1 MTDNIEFFRNISQSV
16 NPHAEEVTIVS
27 TGVEENLFDTT
38 DVPEEYLMRFFDE
51 IGTRFGEAIDLNKL
65 TEFSFQP
72 ADGVKY
78 KEHKF
83 MAVFDGGKQDCFGLS
98 PHVTNPHDEYCVNYF
113 IDSKQKAV
121 KFYDLDYHKYTQ
133 PNLPEG
139 AEIVTHWGQGAND
152 DKTIC
157 DVYFLHPDVD
167 EVAKFT
173 NMPKPYLSSISNFIE
188 DKTFNKVFGLT
199 YDAST
204 LQPFKLKLYYYPK
217 DPNMEFTVF
226 DEVAN
231 EDHSS

>member
-121 KFYDLDYHKYTQ
+121 KFYPHFFFL
-133 PNLPEG
+133 LF
-139 AEIVTHWGQGAND
+139 VTISKNGII
-152 DKTIC
+152 KT
-157 DVYFLHPDVD
+157 
-167 EVAKFT
+167 
-173 NMPKPYLSSISNFIE
+173 
-188 DKTFNKVFGLT
+188 
-199 YDAST
+199 
-204 LQPFKLKLYYYPK
+204 
-217 DPNMEFTVF
+217 
-226 DEVAN
+226 
-231 EDHSS
+231 